1 MDAEDFLRHMA
12 VDKKALDGQIR
23 LVLLKQLGQA
33 VVTADYD
40 DTLLNDILNSDYA
53 RLVAGC

>member
-1 MDAEDFLRHMA
+1 MA